1 MSPIVEDP
9 PAAPASAA
17 ASWGPAFDSFVDRD
31 WATIRERAPAHLGE
45 VDWPMVARGVIAEA
59 RELLRALCVRTLV
72 LELNCTRL
80 LGQLPGDTP
89 EARFAAFLAPLREG
103 GGWTSLLE
111 DYPVL
116 RDALATARR
125 QFCAQVVELFE
136 RLACDRSALAAAG
149 FPAARLVGASASLSD
164 PHRGGRGVWKLTFSA
179 DGGQAHLM

>member
-1 MSPIVEDP
+1 MSPIVGNP
-9 PAAPASAA
+9 QAGLASAA
-17 ASWGPAFDSFVDRD
+17 ASWGPAFDSLVERD
-31 WATIRERAPAHLGE
+31 WAAIRERAPAQLVD
-45 VDWPMVARGVIAEA
+45 VDWPLVARGVIAEA

-72 LELNCTRL
+72 LELNCARL
-80 LGQLPGDTP
+80 LGQLAGDTP
-89 EARFAAFLAPLREG
+89 EDRFAAFLAPLRAG
-103 GGWTSLLE
+103 GGWPALLD

-116 RDALATARR
+116 RDAVATARR
-125 QFCAQVVELFE
+125 QLCAQVVELFE